1 MKYIN
6 KILVFIGL
14 IGCVAGLILC
24 AMNKVDFGTWDI
36 PAFVIG
42 IVFFG
47 FMTTWRSILTFIDDR
62 FDIEYSKDKGL
73 TVKENKKK
81 GK

>member
-14 IGCVAGLILC
+14 LGCVSGLILC
-24 AMNKVDFGTWDI
+24 SMNKVDFGTWDI
-36 PAFVIG
+36 PAFIAG

-47 FMTTWRSILTFIDDR
+47 LMTTWRSILTFIDDR
-62 FDIEYSKDKGL
+62 FDIEY
-73 TVKENKKK
+73 NKKDGLK
-81 GK
+81 LKEREGKE